1 MFCGKMRILVAGR
14 LSIFN
19 PILVPELS
27 TLNLHTTEG
36 GKFAPSPSRVF
47 FLNSVLYNAN

>member
-36 GKFAPSPSRVF
+36 GKFAPLVSF
-47 FLNSVLYNAN
+47 FNSVFYSAN